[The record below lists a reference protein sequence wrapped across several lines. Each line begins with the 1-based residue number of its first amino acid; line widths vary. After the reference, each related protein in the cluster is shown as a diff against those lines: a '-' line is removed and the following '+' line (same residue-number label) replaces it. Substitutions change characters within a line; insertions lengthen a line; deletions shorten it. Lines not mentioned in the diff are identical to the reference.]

1 MAGNL
6 HLTISLIR
14 VADSSILR
22 ATCHPPFE
30 ALGAFLSSDVQEQS
44 TVCSDWESGADE
56 VISGR
61 INDYSGIGNRFLVRV
76 FRDWV
81 LIQGI
86 FEEDLRCVLST
97 RCFRDCVSAWTHALA
112 EYQSGSRN
120 DEFRM
125 SFEFLNCTV
134 GNEISDVAIRHAVE
148 EWL

>member
-6 HLTISLIR
+6 HLTISLIH

-30 ALGAFLSSDVQEQS
+30 AVGAFLSSDVQEQS
-44 TVCSDWESGADE
+44 TVCSDWESGADK
-56 VISGR
+56 VISGS
-61 INDYSGIGNRFLVRV
+61 IKDYSGLGNRFLVRV

-86 FEEDLRCVLST
+86 FEEDLRCVLAT
-97 RCFRDCVSAWTHALA
+97 RCFCDCLSAWKHAIA
-112 EYQSGSRN
+112 KYQSAGRDDESRMN
-120 DEFRM
+120 
-125 SFEFLNCTV
+125 FEFLNCTL
-134 GNEISDVAIRHAVE
+134 GKEISDVAIRHAVE